1 MVEIGQT
8 SFEREVIEAS
18 QEVPV
23 LVDFWAP
30 WCGPCRSLGPMLERL
45 ERAYAGRF
53 RLVKINSDQNAEL
66 AAQFRVRSIPYVV
79 AFFDGQPIDAF
90 VGALPEPQLREFID
104 RLLPDP
110 SESERRKARRLAD
123 AGQLAEAVAALR
135 AAIALDPNAARAQ
148 LDLAEILLER
158 LPEPVNDVRMAEA
171 ERALAASAPTLGK
184 DPRWQALDTR
194 LASLKGAAS
203 GPDQG
208 LLRARIEADPGDL
221 QARLDLAQAHIARRE
236 FEAALTQLIEVV
248 ERDRAFGDDA
258 GRRAMLAVFELAAQ
272 QHPHLVSTY
281 RRRLAA
287 ALNR

>member
-104 RLLPDP
+104 RLLPNP
-110 SESERRKARRLAD
+110 SESERRKARRLAH

-135 AAIALDPNAARAQ
+135 AAIALDPNAAQAQ
-148 LDLAEILLER
+148 LDLAEIVLER
-158 LPEPVNDVRMAEA
+158 LPEPVNEVRMAEA

-208 LLRARIEADPGDL
+208 LLHARIAADPGDL

-236 FEAALTQLIEVV
+236 FDAALAQLIEAV

-272 QHPHLVSTY
+272 QYPHLVSTY